1 MALYTTNPTEELY
14 MYESAASRIPTADM
28 VEPVHGAV
36 NVTPDASISIDLE
49 QGALTLPVVR
59 VNGAVV
65 FEDNEPK
72 LGWRAASRALG
83 EFRILVLTPPSG
95 FRYGTTYTV
104 TVDLVPEA
112 GANDDGYV
120 PGG

>member
-1 MALYTTNPTEELY
+1 MTLYTTNPTEDLY
-14 MYESAASRIPTADM
+14 MYETAASRIPTAEM
-28 VEPVHGAV
+28 IEPVHGAV
-36 NVTPDASISIDLE
+36 NVAPDASIYIDLN

-72 LGWRAASRALG
+72 LGWRSVSRALG

-112 GANDDGYV
+112 GVNDDGYV
-120 PGG
+120 FGG

>member
-1 MALYTTNPTEELY
+1 MTLYTTNPTEDLF
-14 MYESAASRIPTADM
+14 MYESAASRLPTAEM
-28 VEPVHGAV
+28 VEPVHGSV
-36 NVTPDASISIDLE
+36 DVLPDSSISINLE

-59 VNGAVV
+59 VNGVAV

-72 LGWRAASRALG
+72 LGWRSVSRALG

-95 FRYGTTYTV
+95 FRYGATYTV

-112 GANDDGYV
+112 GVNDDGIIF
-120 PGG
+120 GG

>member
-1 MALYTTNPTEELY
+1 MALYTTNPTEDLF
-14 MYESAASRIPTADM
+14 MYESAASRIPTAEM
-28 VEPVHGAV
+28 IEPVHGAI
-36 NVTPDASISIDLE
+36 NVGPDASISIDLN

-72 LGWRAASRALG
+72 LGWRSVSRALG

-104 TVDLVPEA
+104 TIDLVPEA
-112 GANDDGYV
+112 GVNDDGYV
-120 PGG
+120 FGG

>member
-1 MALYTTNPTEELY
+1 MALYTTNPSEGFAMT
-14 MYESAASRIPTADM
+14 ESAASRIPTAEL

-36 NVTPDASISIDLE
+36 NVAPDASISINLN
-49 QGALTLPVVR
+49 QGELTIPVVQ
-59 VNGAVV
+59 VNGVV
-65 FEDNEPK
+65 IFEDNEPK
-72 LGWRAASRALG
+72 RGWRSVSRALG

-112 GANDDGYV
+112 GINDDGINL
-120 PGG
+120 GS